1 MPKQSQ
7 AQKERSVLLAR
18 RDRVTSLIE
27 PLKAEVT
34 AIDLLLKGQAV
45 ADAQKHLGIKA
56 AGPKAKKPVK
66 AKAKPK
72 TKKPAKKA
80 KPKTKKTH
88 RAQPPA
94 EPTAAATEA
103 QAPSEQTSTAP
114 EATAQVKKTR
124 AKKGEPGLRENL
136 QKVIGKKQC
145 NAVEC
150 HGYLRV
156 LGLLPNSDDPLSYIR
171 FTLSKEKNLFQRVD
185 GQRGVYELDPSNPY
199 YQMNFA
205 VPELPKEDGD
215 DDEGEAA
222 EATAEEAAPTPAPVP
237 VPTPAPAPVAAK
249 PKPNKPVTVPPPAAA
264 KPTPVAPPAPAPA
277 PAAKPSNGGA
287 QPVAA
292 KPTEPA
298 PAKEAPIEKLDGEA
312 LEEVVDGI
320 INAGGKGTFSTDIK

>member
-56 AGPKAKKPVK
+56 SGPKAKKP

-72 TKKPAKKA
+72 AKAKKPAKA
-80 KPKTKKTH
+80 KPKAKAKRTY

-103 QAPSEQTSTAP
+103 QASSEQTSTAP
-114 EATAQVKKTR
+114 ETAQARKTR

-136 QKVIGKKQC
+136 QKVIGQKQC
-145 NAVEC
+145 TAVEC
-150 HGYLRV
+150 HGYLRE

-185 GQRGVYELDPSNPY
+185 GQRGVYELEPSNPY

-205 VPELPKEDGD
+205 VPELPKEDED
-215 DDEGEAA
+215 EAA
-222 EATAEEAAPTPAPVP
+222 EATAEAAPTPPPVVVAPV
-237 VPTPAPAPVAAK
+237 VAAPVAAK
-249 PKPNKPVTVPPPAAA
+249 PKPNKPITVPPPAAA
-264 KPTPVAPPAPAPA
+264 KPTPVAPPAPAPS
-277 PAAKPSNGGA
+277 PAAKPSNGGSK
-287 QPVAA
+287 PVAA
-292 KPTEPA
+292 KPAEPA
-298 PAKEAPIEKLDGEA
+298 PAEEAPIEKLEGEA

-320 INAGGKGTFSTDIK
+320 ISAGGKGTFSTDIK